1 MVFSNQSIFNSRT
14 FIDMKRFLCLI
25 CLVSIVGLSKAETYL
40 GFTMST
46 GTLSPLESMQVL
58 LIKDHLFISTG
69 IYEVNNNQK
78 TNFTGEVG
86 FNLDLCERI
95 SMIPIIGTSKV
106 THPKIKEN
114 NVYGGVAFNLKTLK
128 KCDYALGL
136 IFKVTTHGISTGVA
150 LHL

>member
-1 MVFSNQSIFNSRT
+1 M
-14 FIDMKRFLCLI
+14 
-25 CLVSIVGLSKAETYL
+25 SIVGLSKAETYL
-40 GFTMST
+40 GFTMSI
-46 GTLSPLESMQVL
+46 GQLSPLESMQTL

-69 IYEVNNNQK
+69 IYEINNNQK
-78 TNFTGEVG
+78 ANLTGEVG

-95 SMIPIIGTSKV
+95 SIIPIIGTSKV
-106 THPKIKEN
+106 MCSKTKEY

>member
-1 MVFSNQSIFNSRT
+1 
-14 FIDMKRFLCLI
+14 MKRFCLFI

-46 GTLSPLESMQVL
+46 GKITPLESLQAL
-58 LIKDHLFISTG
+58 LIKDHLFVSTG
-69 IYEVNNNQK
+69 MYEVNNQK
-78 TNFTGEVG
+78 LSFAGEVG
-86 FNLDLCERI
+86 FNLDLCERL

-106 THPKIKEN
+106 IYQKAKEY
-114 NVYGGVAFNLKTLK
+114 NVYGGIAFNFKTLK

>member
-1 MVFSNQSIFNSRT
+1 
-14 FIDMKRFLCLI
+14 MKRFLCLI